1 MNPDELTSVLFVPG
15 NRPEMF
21 PNAARTDASAVCL
34 DLEDAV
40 PRDVSAKEAARSA
53 VEGALDQLRGQVV
66 LVRVNPNDSG
76 WLELDLDAVVGSG
89 LVGVVL
95 PKVERAAD
103 VERLDHYLT
112 LLERIRGL
120 DPGAIWIVP
129 LIESARGLR
138 DAAELL
144 AVTDRVQAA
153 LFGAEDFA
161 NDLGIARERGSYQ
174 LDLARASFVVT
185 CRAAGVVPVD
195 GPDPDFR
202 DLDWFAEDS
211 RRSRSLGYLGR
222 FCIHPGQ
229 VAVANQCYRPAQD
242 EIDRARRI
250 LLAYDE
256 AVSTGRGAT
265 SLEGRMID
273 QPVAERA
280 RRLLR
285 RAGIAESPTASE
297 GGYAD
302 GK

>member
-21 PNAARTDASAVCL
+21 PKAARTDASAICL

-40 PRDVSAKEAARSA
+40 PLIDAEKASARSA
-53 VEGALDQLRGQVV
+53 VAGALDRFGSKPL

-76 WLELDLDAVVGSG
+76 WLELDLDAVVGKG
-89 LVGVVL
+89 LAGVVL
-95 PKVERAAD
+95 PKVELTAD
-103 VERLDHYLT
+103 VERLDYYLT
-112 LLERIRGL
+112 LLERVRGL

-129 LIESARGLR
+129 LIESARGLC

-174 LDLARASFVVT
+174 LDLARASFVVA
-185 CRAAGVVPVD
+185 CRAAGISPLD

-211 RRSRSLGYLGR
+211 RRSRALGFLGR

-229 VAVANQCYRPAQD
+229 IAVANQCYRPAQD

-297 GGYAD
+297 GG
-302 GK
+302 